1 MSLCSTNMPHRT
13 CRVIHSSPCHITDIE
28 ACLEWSLVAY
38 GEETRRPK
46 SRRTVSKA
54 TAGGRRQASGLLL
67 TRPPS
72 LVSSKPSESLLW
84 RCVACRNGKQQ
95 SCRYPLFLLSLYS
108 SKSPQRSRQRSVGW
122 GVPDAAVS
130 AASHF
135 TPIQLDSS
143 MQMRSTAYPQFTFA
157 LSCSRKRLTAL
168 QCSTA

>member
-1 MSLCSTNMPHRT
+1 VACRLYCSQMSLCSTNMPHRT

-95 SCRYPLFLLSLYS
+95 SCRYLLFFLSTHPNLPRDHDKEALVGGFQTLQSAQPAISLQFSWTHPCKCVQPHIPSSRLLCL
-108 SKSPQRSRQRSVGW
+108 
-122 GVPDAAVS
+122 VPVS
-130 AASHF
+130 
-135 TPIQLDSS
+135 D
-143 MQMRSTAYPQFTFA
+143 
-157 LSCSRKRLTAL
+157 
-168 QCSTA
+168 